1 MRSATPEPLKVVPHH
16 IVEAIRIGLAGHT
29 NAALMP
35 RYGIS
40 YNTWRKVQVGDA
52 IRRSVAERLEQ
63 RLLDTET
70 SGGLQTPVR
79 GLSA

>member
-1 MRSATPEPLKVVPHH
+1 MKQPAPEPLKVVPRD
-16 IVEAIRIGLAGHT
+16 IVEAMRVGLAGQT

-40 YNTWRKVQVGDA
+40 YNTWRKVQVGEA

-63 RLLDTET
+63 RLRDTG
-70 SGGLQTPVR
+70 SGGMQR
-79 GLSA
+79 SAHA

>member
-1 MRSATPEPLKVVPHH
+1 MKPAAPEPLKVVPHH
-16 IVEAIRIGLAGHT
+16 IVEAIRIGLAGQTH
-29 NAALMP
+29 AVLMP

-63 RLLDTET
+63 RLLNTET
-70 SGGLQTPVR
+70 TEG
-79 GLSA
+79 

>member
-1 MRSATPEPLKVVPHH
+1 MKQPVHEPLKVVSCD
-16 IVEAIRIGLAGHT
+16 IVETIRIGLAGQT

-63 RLLDTET
+63 RLRDTDS
-70 SGGLQTPVR
+70 SGMQRSVHD
-79 GLSA
+79 

>member
-1 MRSATPEPLKVVPHH
+1 MKQPAPEPLKVVPRD
-16 IVEAIRIGLAGHT
+16 IVEAMRAGLAGQT
-29 NAALMP
+29 NAVLMP

-63 RLLDTET
+63 RLRD
-70 SGGLQTPVR
+70 GR
-79 GLSA
+79 GADQPRTAHG

>member
-1 MRSATPEPLKVVPHH
+1 MKQPVPEPLKVVPRD
-16 IVEAIRIGLAGHT
+16 IVETMRIGLAGQT
-29 NAALMP
+29 NAALMS

-63 RLLDTET
+63 RLRNIDP
-70 SGGLQTPVR
+70 SGMQRSVHR
-79 GLSA
+79 

>member
-1 MRSATPEPLKVVPHH
+1 MKQPVPEPLKIVPRD
-16 IVEAIRIGLAGHT
+16 IVETMRIGLAGQT

-63 RLLDTET
+63 RLRDTDLIGMQR
-70 SGGLQTPVR
+70 SVH
-79 GLSA
+79 S

>member
-1 MRSATPEPLKVVPHH
+1 MKHTTPEPMKVVPSD
-16 IVEAIRIGLAGHT
+16 IVETMRAGLAGQT
-29 NAALMP
+29 TAMLMP

-63 RLLDTET
+63 RLRD
-70 SGGLQTPVR
+70 GGAPDMR
-79 GLSA
+79 

>member
-1 MRSATPEPLKVVPHH
+1 MKQPVPEPLKVVPHD
-16 IVEAIRIGLAGHT
+16 IVEAMRIGLAGQT

-63 RLLDTET
+63 RLRNTDPIGMQR
-70 SGGLQTPVR
+70 SVHG
-79 GLSA
+79 

>member
-1 MRSATPEPLKVVPHH
+1 MKQPVPEPLKVVPRD
-16 IVEAIRIGLAGHT
+16 IVETMRIGLAGQT

-63 RLLDTET
+63 RLRDTDLIGMQR
-70 SGGLQTPVR
+70 SVH
-79 GLSA
+79 S

>member
-1 MRSATPEPLKVVPHH
+1 MKQPIPEPLKVVPRD
-16 IVEAIRIGLAGHT
+16 IVESMRIGLAGQT

-63 RLLDTET
+63 RLRDTDLIGMQR
-70 SGGLQTPVR
+70 SVH
-79 GLSA
+79 S

>member
-1 MRSATPEPLKVVPHH
+1 MKHPAPEPLKVVPRD
-16 IVEAIRIGLAGHT
+16 IVEAMRVDLSEQT
-29 NAALMP
+29 NSALMP

-63 RLLDTET
+63 RLRDTC
-70 SGGLQTPVR
+70 SGGVQ
-79 GLSA
+79 G

>member
-1 MRSATPEPLKVVPHH
+1 MKHIAPEPLKVVPRD
-16 IVEAIRIGLAGHT
+16 IVEAMRAGLAGQT
-29 NAALMP
+29 NAMLMP

-63 RLLDTET
+63 RLRD
-70 SGGLQTPVR
+70 GRAADMQG
-79 GLSA
+79 SAHG